1 MSEKCIITDPGP
13 ILEKKD
19 MPAIL
24 QKRTKKGKIFKN
36 LGKYAQNFKIFW
48 KSTASCKQL
57 LHR

>member
-24 QKRTKKGKIFKN
+24 QKRTKKCKMFENLDKN
-36 LGKYAQNFKIFW
+36 AQKR
-48 KSTASCKQL
+48 TASCEQL
-57 LHR
+57 LHG